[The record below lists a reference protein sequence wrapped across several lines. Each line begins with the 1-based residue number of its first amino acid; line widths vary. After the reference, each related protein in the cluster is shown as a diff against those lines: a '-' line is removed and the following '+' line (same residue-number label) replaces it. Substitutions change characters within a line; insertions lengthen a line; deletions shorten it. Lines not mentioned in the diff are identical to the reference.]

1 MKKEKKKYEKPSVFV
16 VPNMIDSPLL
26 VISAPHPNYDE
37 NNERWSDVGSNAK
50 EASFMEEAQSWGE
63 FSFED

>member
-1 MKKEKKKYEKPSVFV
+1 MKQVKKQYEKPSVAV

-26 VISAPHPNYDE
+26 AISGTHPNFDE
-37 NNERWSDVGSNAK
+37 GEEWGDGGGNAK

-63 FSFED
+63 FNFED